1 MPLVET
7 AFMSEA
13 AFIAGDWGTSRL
25 RLYLCDA
32 LGHVL
37 ARGEGEGASA
47 PDCAGRFAA
56 AVVAWDKAHGILPAV
71 LGGMVGSTIGWK
83 EVPYLCCPARPQAIA
98 GAALRFDAAGR
109 AVAILPGLSCIGKTG
124 APDVMRGEETQ
135 ILGALRLQPTLAKG
149 RHLLCLPGTHAKW
162 VAVEGGAVMQFQTAL
177 SGELFELLRRHSVL
191 ARDGGEVD
199 ADSPAL
205 KRGLDFVRANPDADL
220 LHLLFSTRAL
230 VVTGEMAKG
239 DAASYLSG
247 LVLGKDIATA
257 LKLFDHDGLVRL
269 VCTPALAALYARALK
284 AYDVASAVIDGDA
297 AALAGLVH
305 AHAEIFS

>member
-1 MPLVET
+1 
-7 AFMSEA
+7 MSEA

-32 LGHVL
+32 RGSVL
-37 ARGEGEGASA
+37 ARGEGEGASV

-56 AVVAWDKAHGILPAV
+56 AVAAWDKAHAVLPAI

-83 EVPYLCCPARPQAIA
+83 EVPYLRCPARPEGIA
-98 GAALRFDAAGR
+98 GAALRFEAGGR
-109 AVAILPGLSCIGKTG
+109 AVAILPGLSCTGKTG

-135 ILGALRLQPTLAKG
+135 ILGALRLHPNLARG
-149 RHLLCLPGTHAKW
+149 HHLFCLPGTHAKW
-162 VAVEGGAVMQFQTAL
+162 VAIDNGAVVEFQTAL
-177 SGELFELLRRHSVL
+177 SGELFELLRHHSVL

-199 ADSPAL
+199 PESPAL
-205 KRGLDFVRANPDADL
+205 ARGLDLARANAQADL
-220 LHLLFSTRAL
+220 LHLLFSTRAR
-230 VVTGEMAKG
+230 VVTGEMAKA

-247 LVLGKDIATA
+247 LVLGKDVATA
-257 LKLFDHDGLVRL
+257 LKLFDRDGPVQLI
-269 VCTPALAALYARALK
+269 CTPALAALYGRALR
-284 AYDVASAVIDGDA
+284 AYDVPVAVIDGDA

>member
-1 MPLVET
+1 
-7 AFMSEA
+7 MSEA

-25 RLYLCDA
+25 RLYLCDTR
-32 LGHVL
+32 GVVL
-37 ARGEGEGASA
+37 ARGEGEGASV

-56 AVVAWDKAHGILPAV
+56 AVAPWDKAHGALPAV

-83 EVPYLCCPARPQAIA
+83 EVPYLRCPARPQAIA
-98 GAALRFDAAGR
+98 GASLRFEAGGR
-109 AVAILPGLSCIGKTG
+109 AIAILPGLSCIGKTG

-135 ILGALRLQPTLAKG
+135 ILGALRLNPALAKG
-149 RHLLCLPGTHAKW
+149 RHLFCMPGTHAKW
-162 VAVEGGAVMQFQTAL
+162 VLVDDGAVVEFQTAL

-199 ADSPAL
+199 VNSPAL
-205 KRGLDFVRANPDADL
+205 AAALEFVRANADADL
-220 LHLLFSTRAL
+220 LHLLFSTRAR
-230 VVTGEMAKG
+230 VVTGEMAKS

-247 LVLGKDIATA
+247 LVLGKDVATA
-257 LKLFDHDGLVRL
+257 LTLFGCDGPVQLI
-269 VCTPALAALYARALK
+269 CTPALAALYGRVLK
-284 AYDVASAVIDGDA
+284 AYDVESAVIDGDA

>member
-1 MPLVET
+1 
-7 AFMSEA
+7 MSEA

-32 LGHVL
+32 RGSVL
-37 ARGEGEGASA
+37 ARGEGEGAA
-47 PDCAGRFAA
+47 VPDCAGRFAA
-56 AVVAWDKAHGILPAV
+56 AVAPWDKAHGVLPAV

-83 EVPYLCCPARPQAIA
+83 EVPYLRCPARPLAMA
-98 GAALRFDAAGR
+98 GASLRFEAGGR
-109 AVAILPGLSCIGKTG
+109 AIAILPGLSCTGKTG

-135 ILGALRLQPTLAKG
+135 ILGALRLHPALARG
-149 RHLLCLPGTHAKW
+149 RHLFCLPGTHAKW
-162 VAVEGGAVMQFQTAL
+162 VAVEDGAVTQFQTAL

-199 ADSPAL
+199 KDSAAL
-205 KRGLDFVRANPDADL
+205 TRGLDFVRANAQTDL
-220 LHLLFSTRAL
+220 LHLLFSTRAR
-230 VVTGEMAKG
+230 VVTGDMAKG

-257 LKLFDHDGLVRL
+257 LKLFDRDGPVQLI
-269 VCTPALAALYARALK
+269 CTPALAALYGRVLK
-284 AYDVASAVIDGDA
+284 AYDVPAAVIDGDA